1 MGKLALVFPGQ
12 GAQYVGMAKDLYEKN
27 SISKKVIDDACES
40 LGVDLRNIMF
50 EGSDEEL
57 SKTENTQPA
66 ILTHSIAALEA
77 LKAEVD
83 FKFDGCLGLSLGE
96 YSALVAAGSI
106 DFLEAIKLVKKRG
119 KFMQDAVPLGKGAM
133 AAILG
138 LDREILQ
145 GIINNIDDGII
156 EVANYNSPGQIVI
169 SGETMLID
177 DAIIKCK
184 ERGAKRAVKLKVSGA
199 FHSSMLK
206 DAGVRLSKELDKID
220 ISKPKI
226 DVVANV
232 NADYYQEEV
241 RDLLIKQVS
250 SSVLWENSIE
260 KLLEEGYDNFVEIG
274 PGKTLK
280 SFIKKIASNKNVDV
294 NIFNIDS
301 LNSLNEF
308 IEIYRNGEIKC

>member
-77 LKAEVD
+77 LKVEVD

-106 DFLEAIKLVKKRG
+106 DFLEAVKLVKKRG

>member
-1 MGKLALVFPGQ
+1 
-12 GAQYVGMAKDLYEKN
+12 
-27 SISKKVIDDACES
+27 
-40 LGVDLRNIMF
+40 
-50 EGSDEEL
+50 
-57 SKTENTQPA
+57 
-66 ILTHSIAALEA
+66 
-77 LKAEVD
+77 
-83 FKFDGCLGLSLGE
+83 
-96 YSALVAAGSI
+96 
-106 DFLEAIKLVKKRG
+106 
-119 KFMQDAVPLGKGAM
+119 
-133 AAILG
+133 
-138 LDREILQ
+138 
-145 GIINNIDDGII
+145 
-156 EVANYNSPGQIVI
+156 
-169 SGETMLID
+169 
-177 DAIIKCK
+177 
-184 ERGAKRAVKLKVSGA
+184 
-199 FHSSMLK
+199 MLK

>member
-12 GAQYVGMAKDLYEKN
+12 GSQYVGMAKDLYEKN
-27 SISKKVIDDACES
+27 SVSKKVIDEAFES
-40 LGVDLRNIMF
+40 LGVDLRHIMF

-66 ILTHSIAALEA
+66 ILIHSIAALEA

-83 FKFDGCLGLSLGE
+83 FRFDGCLGLSLGE

-106 DFLEAIKLVKKRG
+106 DFLEAVKLVKKRG